1 MTAPLKAIDGN
12 ADLPALMTEL
22 AARARAAARVL
33 ALASPEQKNRALEAM
48 ERAIRANAAAILAA
62 NAEDVAEVRAG
73 GATSAFIDRLTLTQA
88 RIDAMADG
96 IATVREIADPV
107 GVVTES
113 WQRPN
118 GMTIERVRVPLGVVA
133 VIFESRPNVAAD
145 AGVLC
150 LKSGNAVILRGG
162 SDSFRSCR
170 AIHDCLVQGLRE
182 AGLPEAAIT
191 LVPTR
196 DRAAVGLL
204 LTGLNGGID
213 VIVPRGGKSLVARV
227 EAEARVP
234 VFAHL
239 EGVNHV
245 YVDHAAN
252 LEMAKSIV
260 LNAKM
265 RRPGVCGAAETLLVD
280 RAGAATSLK
289 PLVEMLIDAG
299 CEVRGDDAVQRTDA
313 RVKPASDEDWDTE
326 YEDAII
332 AAKVV
337 DGVDEAIAH
346 IHNHGSHHTDAIVTE
361 DENDRAQIS
370 QRGRFGD
377 RAAQRIDPVRR
388 RRRIRLRRGN
398 RHRHREIPRPRPGR
412 RRATDQ
418 LQISRPRHRADAAV
432 NIAFSSE
439 VGTGSRKENASNRES
454 RIGGSSVERSVS
466 RVAITRPDHS
476 APYQRHAHRPARRLV
491 QSAACRASRHQPVRD
506 QAAEARPRV
515 VAGDAGQSAQGP
527 WRLARS
533 RRTRRGRAPDGER
546 SAHRCQLSRIRHRNA
561 IHCRHD

>member
-1 MTAPLKAIDGN
+1 MSAPLKAIEAN
-12 ADLPALMTEL
+12 ADLPDLMKEL
-22 AARARAAARVL
+22 ASRARAAARVL
-33 ALASPEQKNRALEAM
+33 ALAPAEQKNRALEAI
-48 ERAIRANAAAILAA
+48 ERTIRANAPAILAA
-62 NAEDVAEVRAG
+62 NAEDVAEVGAA
-73 GATSAFIDRLTLTQA
+73 GATPAFIDRLTLTKG

-96 IATVREIADPV
+96 VATVRAIKDPV

-170 AIHDCLVQGLRE
+170 AIHDCLVEGLRE
-182 AGLPEAAIT
+182 AGLPEASIT

-204 LTGLNGGID
+204 LTGLNGAVD

-227 EAEARVP
+227 EAESRVP

-265 RRPGVCGAAETLLVD
+265 RRPGVCGAAETLLID
-280 RAGAATSLK
+280 RKGAPTTLK
-289 PLVEMLIDAG
+289 ALVEMLIDAG
-299 CEVRGDDAVQRTDA
+299 CEVRGDDTVQRTDA
-313 RVKPASDEDWDTE
+313 RVKPATDEDWDTE

-346 IHNHGSHHTDAIVTE
+346 IHDHGSHHTDAIVTDDVTAARKFLDQVDSAIVLHNASTQFADGGE
-361 DENDRAQIS
+361 FGFGAEIGIATGKFHA
-370 QRGRFGD
+370 RG
-377 RAAQRIDPVRR
+377 PV
-388 RRRIRLRRGN
+388 GA
-398 RHRHREIPRPRPGR
+398 E
-412 RRATDQ
+412 Q
-418 LQISRPRHRADAAV
+418 LTSFKYRVH
-432 NIAFSSE
+432 
-439 VGTGSRKENASNRES
+439 GTGQ
-454 RIGGSSVERSVS
+454 
-466 RVAITRPDHS
+466 TRP
-476 APYQRHAHRPARRLV
+476 
-491 QSAACRASRHQPVRD
+491 
-506 QAAEARPRV
+506 
-515 VAGDAGQSAQGP
+515 
-527 WRLARS
+527 
-533 RRTRRGRAPDGER
+533 
-546 SAHRCQLSRIRHRNA
+546 
-561 IHCRHD
+561 

>member
-22 AARARAAARVL
+22 ANRARAAARVL
-33 ALASPEQKNRALEAM
+33 GLASPEQKNRALDAIA
-48 ERAIRANAAAILAA
+48 RAIRANAPAILAA

-73 GATSAFIDRLTLTQA
+73 GATAAFIDRLTLTPA
-88 RIDAMADG
+88 RIEAMAEG
-96 IATVREIADPV
+96 VATVREITDPV
-107 GVVTES
+107 GAVTES

-118 GMTIERVRVPLGVVA
+118 GMTIERVRVPLGVIA

-170 AIHDCLVQGLRE
+170 AIHVCLVQGLRE

-204 LTGLNGGID
+204 LTGLNGGVD

-245 YVDHAAN
+245 YVDRSAN
-252 LEMAKSIV
+252 LEMAKKIV

-299 CEVRGDDAVQRTDA
+299 CEVRGDAAVQRVDA
-313 RVKPASDEDWDTE
+313 RVKPASDEDWATE

-332 AAKVV
+332 SARVV
-337 DGVDEAIAH
+337 DGLDEAITH
-346 IHNHGSHHTDAIVTE
+346 IHTHGSHHTDAIVT
-361 DENDRAQIS
+361 DDA
-370 QRGRFGD
+370 
-377 RAAQRIDPVRR
+377 RAAEKFLNEVDSAIVLHNASTQFADGGEFGFGAEIGIATGKFHARGPV
-388 RRRIRLRRGN
+388 GA
-398 RHRHREIPRPRPGR
+398 E
-412 RRATDQ
+412 Q
-418 LQISRPRHRADAAV
+418 LTSFKYRVR
-432 NIAFSSE
+432 
-439 VGTGSRKENASNRES
+439 GTGQ
-454 RIGGSSVERSVS
+454 
-466 RVAITRPDHS
+466 TRP
-476 APYQRHAHRPARRLV
+476 
-491 QSAACRASRHQPVRD
+491 
-506 QAAEARPRV
+506 
-515 VAGDAGQSAQGP
+515 
-527 WRLARS
+527 
-533 RRTRRGRAPDGER
+533 
-546 SAHRCQLSRIRHRNA
+546 
-561 IHCRHD
+561 

>member
-1 MTAPLKAIDGN
+1 MMSAPLKAVDAS

-33 ALASPEQKNRALEAM
+33 ALAPADQKNEALQAM
-48 ERAIRANAAAILAA
+48 QAAIVANASTILAD
-62 NAEDVAEVRAG
+62 NAEDVAEARAA
-73 GATSAFIDRLTLTQA
+73 GASSAFIDRLTLTPA
-88 RIDAMADG
+88 RIDAMAEG
-96 IATVREIADPV
+96 IATVRKIPDPI

-118 GMTIERVRVPLGVVA
+118 GMVIERVRVPLGVVA

-204 LTGLNGGID
+204 LSGLNGAVD

-245 YVDHAAN
+245 YVDRAAN

-280 RAGAATSLK
+280 RGGASITLK

-299 CEVRGDDAVQRTDA
+299 CEVRGDDTVQRTDS
-313 RVKPASDEDWDTE
+313 RVKPATDEDWGTE

-332 AAKVV
+332 AARVV
-337 DGVDEAIAH
+337 DGLDEAITH
-346 IHNHGSHHTDAIVTE
+346 IHTHGSHHTDAIVTE
-361 DENDRAQIS
+361 DEATARRFLEQVDSAIVLHNASTQFADGGEFGFGAEIGIATGKFHA
-370 QRGRFGD
+370 RG
-377 RAAQRIDPVRR
+377 PV
-388 RRRIRLRRGN
+388 GA
-398 RHRHREIPRPRPGR
+398 E
-412 RRATDQ
+412 Q
-418 LQISRPRHRADAAV
+418 LTSFKYLVH
-432 NIAFSSE
+432 
-439 VGTGSRKENASNRES
+439 GTGQ
-454 RIGGSSVERSVS
+454 
-466 RVAITRPDHS
+466 TRP
-476 APYQRHAHRPARRLV
+476 
-491 QSAACRASRHQPVRD
+491 
-506 QAAEARPRV
+506 
-515 VAGDAGQSAQGP
+515 
-527 WRLARS
+527 
-533 RRTRRGRAPDGER
+533 
-546 SAHRCQLSRIRHRNA
+546 
-561 IHCRHD
+561 